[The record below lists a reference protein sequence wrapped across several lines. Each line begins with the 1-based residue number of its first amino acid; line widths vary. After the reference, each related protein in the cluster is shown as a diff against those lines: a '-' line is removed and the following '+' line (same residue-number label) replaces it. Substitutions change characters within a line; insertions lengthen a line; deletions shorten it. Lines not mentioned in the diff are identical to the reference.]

1 MIQPMMTSPLFESVT
16 SSSRY
21 QTNGFSHN
29 NTYFP
34 EDEDESMY
42 RLIYRLRAKYM
53 ILTITCVTQNE
64 V

>member
-1 MIQPMMTSPLFESVT
+1 MFQPMMTSPLFESVT
-16 SSSRY
+16 SSSSRY

-42 RLIYRLRAKYM
+42 R
-53 ILTITCVTQNE
+53 
-64 V
+64 